1 MRDGPWADRRRAGWT
16 LGLWLLLGCAPATDD
31 RLQLG
36 PWELK
41 VRGSI
46 VASQSDGLHVILS
59 DEESVCSKVVAQY
72 RCSRARFDPVDL
84 MGVTLDVE
92 LPGRG
97 PGRYAVPEAS
107 ARFTGVSATE
117 RFTSTARGGSI
128 ELVAYKPDSAATI
141 VLDLEMDTGVSLRG
155 RFVASGCN
163 DIGLVRPFGGLACTG
178 TREGRTCPA
187 DAGTG
192 ALVTCIQID
201 EQCTC
206 GGESS
211 SSSCLQV
218 STALPTTVRY
228 GCTCQTP
235 AGERSCAIQHVPLD
249 RPHCCEGV
257 P

>member
-1 MRDGPWADRRRAGWT
+1 M
-16 LGLWLLLGCAPATDD
+16 
-31 RLQLG
+31 
-36 PWELK
+36 
-41 VRGSI
+41 
-46 VASQSDGLHVILS
+46 ILS
-59 DEESVCSKVVAQY
+59 DQESICSTVVAQY
-72 RCSRARFDPVDL
+72 RCSRARFDPVDF

-92 LPGRG
+92 LPGQG

-128 ELVAYKPDSAATI
+128 ELVSSRPGGPATL

-155 RFVASGCN
+155 RFVASACT
-163 DIGLVRPFGGLACTG
+163 DIGLVRPFGGLTCT
-178 TREGRTCPA
+178 TSREGRTCPA

-192 ALVTCIQID
+192 TLVTCIQID

-206 GGESS
+206 GDESS

-249 RPHCCEGV
+249 RPHCCQGA